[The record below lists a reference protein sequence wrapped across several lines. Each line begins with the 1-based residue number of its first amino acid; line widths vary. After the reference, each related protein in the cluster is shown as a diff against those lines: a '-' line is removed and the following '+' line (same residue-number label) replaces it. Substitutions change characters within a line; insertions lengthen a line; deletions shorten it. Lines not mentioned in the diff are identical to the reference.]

1 MVLFEIRCFKVMSLD
16 YPAMREKTKN
26 AYERLY
32 LLSFLKPDFVL
43 TYLFDLFRRK
53 WYKYND
59 SLYSGYGSL
68 MALNTS

>member
-1 MVLFEIRCFKVMSLD
+1 
-16 YPAMREKTKN
+16 MREKTKN

-43 TYLFDLFRRK
+43 TCLFDLFRRK